1 MKGSVTI
8 YTIKL
13 SKRVKEEDF
22 EKFMIEKVFPSISK
36 EATRLGQVTGLTL
49 LKGDNTGHT
58 NEYYWMVY
66 GAINW
71 GPANEQLDRIKAFG
85 GHVSG
90 GLMYVEAGSWS
101 SEENQ

>member
-22 EKFMIEKVFPSISK
+22 EKFMIEKVFPSIPK
-36 EATRLGQVTGLTL
+36 GATRLGQVTGLTL
-49 LKGDNTGHT
+49 LKRDNTGHT

-66 GAINW
+66 GAING
-71 GPANEQLDRIKAFG
+71 GPANEQVDRIKAFG
-85 GHVSG
+85 GRVSR
-90 GLMYVEAGSWS
+90 GLMYVEASSWS

>member
-13 SKRVKEEDF
+13 SKRVKDEDF

-36 EATRLGQVTGLTL
+36 EATRLGQVTGFTL
-49 LKGDNTGHT
+49 LKGDNIGHT

-66 GAINW
+66 GAIKG

-90 GLMYVEAGSWS
+90 GLMYVEAGSWL